1 MLGWPSVFLV
11 SRNASPP
18 VTITDKCNIQ
28 MRPCATGHVCMSHE
42 SRVWQIK
49 KHIMAKLA
57 PNLPPSN
64 LVSLVM
70 SLKRG

>member
-1 MLGWPSVFLV
+1 
-11 SRNASPP
+11 
-18 VTITDKCNIQ
+18 
-28 MRPCATGHVCMSHE
+28 MSHE

-64 LVSLVM
+64 LVSLVL
-70 SLKRG
+70 SLKTEPPIRRSQSILLILAGPTV